1 VAALRDT
8 DFRHGLKHPNAGN
21 VPQDF
26 DNEEFEDPADVLP
39 CYSYQP
45 NGPSDMNLNPL
56 LAQTI
61 RTHDYF
67 KGLAEMRDFNT
78 VIDEI
83 YNRVESLQFWMTGS
97 RRSVSQGMQDRGVS
111 GAGVPST
118 PVVLLYKL
126 YCLKLTRKQLRLMLN
141 HKDSPYI
148 RGLAV
153 LYLRFV
159 CDPKELWGW
168 LQPFVQDEEKLSE
181 MGDGRETTLGR
192 FVVRTLLEI
201 EHLEKDVRMPRLP
214 IPVHRDI
221 TAKLVERGLTRAPE
235 DDRRHDDRRHDDRR
249 HDDRRYD
256 DRRHDDRR
264 HDDRRH
270 DRDDRGYCG
279 RERERFGD
287 AGGSSSGAQGDG
299 RYDGSRARPAGGEG
313 GKKEKK
319 KCDYCKRFSCIC

>member
-1 VAALRDT
+1 
-8 DFRHGLKHPNAGN
+8 
-21 VPQDF
+21 
-26 DNEEFEDPADVLP
+26 
-39 CYSYQP
+39 
-45 NGPSDMNLNPL
+45 
-56 LAQTI
+56 
-61 RTHDYF
+61 
-67 KGLAEMRDFNT
+67 
-78 VIDEI
+78 
-83 YNRVESLQFWMTGS
+83 
-97 RRSVSQGMQDRGVS
+97 
-111 GAGVPST
+111 VPST

-201 EHLEKDVRMPRLP
+201 EH
-214 IPVHRDI
+214 
-221 TAKLVERGLTRAPE
+221 PE

-270 DRDDRGYCG
+270 DRDDRGYGG